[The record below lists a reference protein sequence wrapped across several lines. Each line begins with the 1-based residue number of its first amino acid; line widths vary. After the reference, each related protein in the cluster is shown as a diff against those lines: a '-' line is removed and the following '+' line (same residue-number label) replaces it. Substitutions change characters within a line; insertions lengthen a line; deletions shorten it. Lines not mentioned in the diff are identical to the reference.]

1 MRKMIFYPLKV
12 EQWNLETG
20 KGGGKAERERLA
32 NGYKMTSR

>member
-1 MRKMIFYPLKV
+1 MWKTIFYPLKV

-20 KGGGKAERERLA
+20 KGGRKAERERLA